1 MIDEPIRNLNHY
13 TGSSDHGNINNCS
26 AWIFGTSHDT
36 GPVFHRGACTILP
49 LPLSVLIYSED
60 QLNRRLQPYTSRKVT
75 A

>member
-26 AWIFGTSHDT
+26 AWIFGTSHDI
-36 GPVFHRGACTILP
+36 GPVVHRGAYALLP
-49 LPLSVLIYSED
+49 LPLSVFIYSQD
-60 QLNRRLQPYTSRKVT
+60 HLYRRLRPYTSGKVT